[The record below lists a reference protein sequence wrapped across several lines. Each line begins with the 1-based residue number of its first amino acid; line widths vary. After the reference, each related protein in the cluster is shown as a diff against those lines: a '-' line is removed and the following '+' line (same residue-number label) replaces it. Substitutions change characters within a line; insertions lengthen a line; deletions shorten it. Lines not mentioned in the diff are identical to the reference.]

1 MDKKWEIVFDYLMH
15 LIRENK
21 VGAGEVLP
29 SQNMLK
35 TKFKY
40 SEQPIRM
47 AFNKLIELKIVKAVN
62 GKGYVVQDKIK
73 NNLLFSFR
81 ELFPN
86 STNTY
91 YDLKEILIT
100 EELSKKTNFY
110 VGSKVVHFKC
120 LRKNKDS
127 KEIILYQESMVPK
140 NLCNDLRLDY
150 LNHYG
155 FMKYIEEKTS
165 SKVSHSSKKIYFENI
180 NDDEIYKTFD
190 DDKLQGYIVD
200 EGNVYGIFGEL
211 LEYRISRYK
220 PKFFKW
226 DFIEWRK

>member
-1 MDKKWEIVFDYLMH
+1 MNKKWEIVFDYLMH

-21 VGAGEVLP
+21 VQPGEILP

-40 SEQPIRM
+40 SEQPIRI
-47 AFNKLIELKIVKAVN
+47 AFNKLIELQIVKPVN
-62 GKGYVVQDKIK
+62 GKGYVVQEKIQ

-86 STNTY
+86 AINRY
-91 YDLKEILIT
+91 YELKETIVDSK
-100 EELSKKTNFY
+100 LSKLTNFY
-110 VGSKVVHFKC
+110 EGTEVYFFKC
-120 LRKNKDS
+120 VRKDKDTH
-127 KEIILYQESMVPK
+127 EVILYQESYVPK
-140 NLCNDLRLDY
+140 SIYKNLTLNY
-150 LNHYG
+150 LNENG
-155 FMKYIEEKTS
+155 LMKFIEHETP
-165 SKVSHSSKKIYFENI
+165 SKVSHSSKKIYSEEANNEELLHIFS
-180 NDDEIYKTFD
+180 DETLSGF
-190 DDKLQGYIVD
+190 IVD

-220 PKFFKW
+220 PKYFKW